1 MTVRRLHRG
10 ALAALTVA
18 VLAACSAIP
27 TSGPVQEGNA
37 EVSDPTDIDVLAE
50 GPQPGD
56 TPTQIVDGFL
66 AAGAA
71 GFSDGFVTAR
81 EYLAGEAKAKWK
93 PDAGVAVAG
102 PLEYEPSTV
111 ETEVTI
117 DVPVK
122 ARVDD
127 GGRYAEAPPEGSE
140 SVTYDMVQDDDGQWR
155 IAGLPDGLI
164 LQQED
169 FTRTYR
175 PASLYFLSPD
185 DVFLVPETRWFPFK
199 NLPTSIMTELLAGP
213 SPWLQDAVDTAVP
226 DGVELNPQSVI
237 VDEKTGVAHVSLAP
251 ALAVTRADRDLL
263 LEQINASLLPVKGIG
278 SVQVDAGG
286 VLIDGSVGQLQ
297 RGNPPPG
304 NVEFLQDDKI
314 VSLVDGEVTPV
325 PGLDT
330 LAGLDP
336 HYPASSED
344 DAVRVF
350 LSGPSTLSTVP
361 TGAAPGR
368 DLLTGTGL
376 AAPSVDRFGWAWTA
390 DAPNGLIAAPVD
402 GDPVRVTAEWLDGR
416 TVRAVRVA
424 RDGVRIAIVSSGAD
438 GVNIDVAAITRDE
451 SGAPQQLGVPV
462 RAGAALL
469 DASAVVWS
477 DESTLAVI
485 GRSTGNAAVHLVPV
499 AGPTRALPEV
509 AKLAGLAGGSVIY
522 VTTTDGELRKFVGS
536 TWAQVLGVKGAS
548 DPFFPG

>member
-1 MTVRRLHRG
+1 MTALRLRRG

-37 EVSDPTDIDVLAE
+37 EVAEPTDIDVLAE

-56 TPTQIVDGFL
+56 TPTEIVDGFL

-71 GFSDGFVTAR
+71 GFSDGFNTAR
-81 EYLAGEAKAKWK
+81 EYLAGEAKASWK

-102 PLEYEPSTV
+102 PLEYQPSTV

-122 ARVDD
+122 ARVDE
-127 GGRYAEAPPEGSE
+127 GGRYAEAAPEGSE
-140 SVTYDMVQDDDGQWR
+140 SVTFDMVQDDHDQWR
-155 IAGLPDGLI
+155 IAALPDGLI

-169 FTRTYR
+169 FARSFR
-175 PASLYFLSPD
+175 PASLFFLSPD
-185 DVFLVPETRWFPFK
+185 QKYLVPESRWFPSK

-213 SPWLQDAVDTAVP
+213 STWLQDAVDTAVP

-237 VDEKTGVAHVSLAP
+237 VDDDGVAHVSLAP
-251 ALAVTRADRDLL
+251 ALPVTRADRDLL
-263 LEQINASLLPVKGIG
+263 LAQIDASLLPVKGIG

-286 VLIDGSVGQLQ
+286 VLLEAGGTKTLQ
-297 RGNPPPG
+297 GGNPPPS
-304 NVEFLQDDKI
+304 NVEFLQDDAI
-314 VSLVDGEVTPV
+314 VALADNEVTPV

-336 HYPASSED
+336 RSPARSED
-344 DAVRVF
+344 ATIRVV
-350 LSGPSTLSTVP
+350 LYGASVLSTVP
-361 TGAAPGR
+361 TAAAPAR
-368 DLLTGTGL
+368 TLLTGSGL
-376 AAPSVDRFGWAWTA
+376 VAPSVDRFGWVWTA
-390 DAPNGLIAAPVD
+390 ESPGGLVAVPTD
-402 GDPVRVTAEWLDGR
+402 GDPVHVAAPWLDGR

-424 RDGVRIAIVSSGAD
+424 RDGVRIAIVSAGSD

-451 SGAPQQLGVPV
+451 SGAPQQVGVPV
-462 RAGAALL
+462 RAGASVV
-469 DASAVVWS
+469 DASSVSWS
-477 DESTLAVI
+477 DESTLAVV
-485 GRSTGNAAVHLVPV
+485 GRSTGNQAVHLVPV

-509 AKLAGLAGGSVIY
+509 AKLAAMAGGSVIY

-548 DPFFPG
+548 YPFFPG